1 MLSPLLNALGR
12 LLEKII
18 PGRIG
23 QWLSLL
29 IITTLGLYLTYV
41 RWMARQ
47 LQFHKRPI
55 RTIGQCS

>member
-1 MLSPLLNALGR
+1 MLGPLLNALGR

-29 IITTLGLYLTYV
+29 IITVLGLYLTYV
-41 RWMARQ
+41 RWMAR
-47 LQFHKRPI
+47 
-55 RTIGQCS
+55 